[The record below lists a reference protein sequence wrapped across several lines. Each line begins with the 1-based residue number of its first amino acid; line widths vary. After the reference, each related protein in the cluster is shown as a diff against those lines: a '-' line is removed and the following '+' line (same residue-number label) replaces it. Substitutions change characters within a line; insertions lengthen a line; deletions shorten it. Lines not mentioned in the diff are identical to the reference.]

1 MLEGN
6 SKIDNLKKPL
16 NDMNMTLDSMTQLF
30 GGGLIKSLNLIGF
43 GEEKG

>member
-6 SKIDNLKKPL
+6 TKVENLEQPL
-16 NDMNMTLDSMTQLF
+16 SQMNMTLDTMTQLF

-43 GEEKG
+43 G